1 MSGSR
6 ERSSEDSRGLCLVS
20 KPIPSASASGAFP
33 LRISQR
39 PGSSSAVR
47 WLRVHQPLSP
57 SLPPVPSTRSYFP
70 FNITIVRLSPN
81 RSVMTAVRLGTWL
94 RQTPQKRENGGC
106 EHSTRMRTPV
116 SLGKG
121 GPEGPGGGEFLFEP
135 PFGILIR
142 TAHTQHVC
150 GQPPSCV
157 RLFAAP

>member
-81 RSVMTAVRLGTWL
+81 RSVMTAVLLGTWL
-94 RQTPQKRENGGC
+94 RQTPQKRKNGGC

-142 TAHTQHVC
+142 TAHTQHVR

-157 RLFAAP
+157 RLFVAP